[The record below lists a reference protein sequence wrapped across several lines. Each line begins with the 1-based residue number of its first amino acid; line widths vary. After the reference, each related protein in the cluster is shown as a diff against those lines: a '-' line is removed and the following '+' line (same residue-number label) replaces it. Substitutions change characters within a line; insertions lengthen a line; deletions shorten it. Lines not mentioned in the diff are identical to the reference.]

1 MSIDIIIPK
10 AKQLCLHHIE
20 RTIDCLNLFLNVPRV
35 PQFRQIESS
44 IHNINHGVGQLLHI
58 IMLTQL
64 TISGNGSN
72 YLFVWHLS
80 ILTVLF
86 SLTIIQFHTAESSS
100 YSYLVFT
107 FPSKMHLLVNN
118 TGSFSDSNYLISVTS
133 IHFCNPKLCFTNRI
147 TFLFMKKYNE

>member
-35 PQFRQIESS
+35 PQFRQIVSS
-44 IHNINHGVGQLLHI
+44 IHNINHGVGQLLHTI
-58 IMLTQL
+58 ILAQL
-64 TISGNGSN
+64 TITGNGSN
-72 YLFVWHLS
+72 YLFVWLLS

-86 SLTIIQFHTAESSS
+86 SLTIVQFHTAES
-100 YSYLVFT
+100 YSYGRLVFN

-118 TGSFSDSNYLISVTS
+118 TGSFSDPNYLISVINPNT
-133 IHFCNPKLCFTNRI
+133 HFCNPKVCFTYRI
-147 TFLFMKKYNE
+147 TFLFMKI